1 MMPVAEKD
9 KQCLFSG
16 GLFIALG
23 GSAMAKFETLFR
35 VSEVAHL
42 LGLHEMTVRRYI
54 RAGQLKAERVST
66 RSIRVSESA
75 LNTFLETIRKKP
87 PNNIPS
93 R

>member
-1 MMPVAEKD
+1 
-9 KQCLFSG
+9 
-16 GLFIALG
+16 
-23 GSAMAKFETLFR
+23 MAKFETLFR